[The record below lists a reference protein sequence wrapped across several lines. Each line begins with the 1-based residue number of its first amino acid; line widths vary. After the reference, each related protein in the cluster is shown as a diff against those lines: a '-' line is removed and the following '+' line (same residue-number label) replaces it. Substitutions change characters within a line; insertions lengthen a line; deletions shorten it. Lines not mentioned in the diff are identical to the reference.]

1 MSDLFNTKAAA
12 QEEHHWLSVSDL
24 MAGLMVVFLFIAIA
38 LMRNVQEEQRKVEK
52 AAVAYRDTQV
62 ALYEDLKSEF
72 GKDLDAWDASINLD
86 KLNFVFNSPDTLFEQ
101 GKEALNWRYR
111 SLLSDFFPRYIKVL
125 EKHKERIDE
134 VRIEGHTSSVWNQYV
149 TPEKAYFLNMQ
160 LSQGRTRNVLKYV
173 YGLQEVEP
181 HLPWLKKHVAAVGLS
196 SSRPVLDTQD
206 REDRNASRRVT
217 FRIIT
222 NAETKVREILELVQ

>member
-1 MSDLFNTKAAA
+1 
-12 QEEHHWLSVSDL
+12 
-24 MAGLMVVFLFIAIA
+24 
-38 LMRNVQEEQRKVEK
+38 
-52 AAVAYRDTQV
+52 
-62 ALYEDLKSEF
+62 
-72 GKDLDAWDASINLD
+72 
-86 KLNFVFNSPDTLFEQ
+86 
-101 GKEALNWRYR
+101 
-111 SLLSDFFPRYIKVL
+111 
-125 EKHKERIDE
+125 
-134 VRIEGHTSSVWNQYV
+134 
-149 TPEKAYFLNMQ
+149 MQ